1 MTALFWLSEED
12 EESHGQRVVRE
23 KDETGGLTDLALLKC
38 VLNYKLWN
46 VNSCCTGDTGY
57 ICAQFN

>member
-23 KDETGGLTDLALLKC
+23 KDETGSLTDLALLKC

-46 VNSCCTGDTGY
+46 VNSC
-57 ICAQFN
+57 

>member
-12 EESHGQRVVRE
+12 EESHGQRVVR
-23 KDETGGLTDLALLKC
+23 DLALLKC

-46 VNSCCTGDTGY
+46 VNSC
-57 ICAQFN
+57 